1 MSTSSRQPTRRS
13 SSPYLVGLASALH
26 GAGLPYGFTI
36 TVFASGQGLVHFH
49 GPPDVALLFLFAA
62 GAAAAYG
69 LLKLV
74 SRRAVA
80 PLGRPLGASPR
91 PLRAGFIHVIA
102 INLAIGSA
110 MLAGDL
116 LPAVAAWPLAA
127 LFATLIY
134 LSLIGVE
141 MTLMERGEAA

>member
-1 MSTSSRQPTRRS
+1 MWRCYFSLPPAPPRLTGS
-13 SSPYLVGLASALH
+13 SSW
-26 GAGLPYGFTI
+26 
-36 TVFASGQGLVHFH
+36 
-49 GPPDVALLFLFAA
+49 
-62 GAAAAYG
+62 
-69 LLKLV
+69 
-74 SRRAVA
+74 SRDGRLR
-80 PLGRPLGASPR
+80 LGRPLGASPR